1 MVVQVNDV
9 VRMVRAEDLRL
20 RNWVLSLGKDG
31 VWYPSIVSKITTDE
45 IVVGVGFVRELKP
58 IVLTDKI
65 LADLGGHIL
74 PFINGIIFDRFRF
87 IWRENYK
94 YWYVIDNQEETY
106 ITKIEF
112 VHEFQNFIRFVNG
125 QELNVKF

>member
-1 MVVQVNDV
+1 MNAQ
-9 VRMVRAEDLRL
+9 DLRL

-74 PFINGIIFDRFRF
+74 PFIKGIIFDRFRF
-87 IWRENYK
+87 IWREDYK
-94 YWYVIDNQEETY
+94 YWYVIDNHEETY

-112 VHEFQNFIRFVNG
+112 VHELQNFSKFING
-125 QELNVKF
+125 KELEVKL